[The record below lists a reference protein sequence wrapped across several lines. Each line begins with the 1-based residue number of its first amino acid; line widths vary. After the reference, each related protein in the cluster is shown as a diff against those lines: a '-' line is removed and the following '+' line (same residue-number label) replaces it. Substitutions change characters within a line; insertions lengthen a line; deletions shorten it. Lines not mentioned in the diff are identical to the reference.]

1 MHKVLFL
8 YLKAFSFTGGIE
20 KFNRNF
26 LKALHEWSV
35 DGVIQAEAYSMYDTE
50 TDRRYFPKKRFKG
63 FGGKRLQFV
72 GNALIEASD
81 FQTIILGHINLAV
94 VGVLIKAFCP
104 KVQIVLIAHGIEVWQ
119 PQKGMKKTLLTKV
132 NSVYCVS
139 HYTREQ
145 LLKHH
150 VFLQPA
156 QCRLFP
162 NTLDAYFTLPMLGA
176 KPADLL
182 QHYQIKPE
190 TKVLL
195 TVTRLQSSEKYKG
208 YDTVVRLMPALLQM
222 NPHIRYYII
231 GKADVAEAKRMQQ
244 LIETLHL
251 QQHVFLLGFV
261 PDALLQQHYLM
272 ADVFIMPSQKEGF
285 GIVFIEAMACGLP
298 VIAGNKD
305 GSRDA
310 LLNGRLG
317 TLVDPSDPAAILQ
330 ALQQILLHPPDMKGE
345 LLQQEVWKHFSFTAY
360 KWRLQ
365 QLLAGVERVQLDEST
380 PEN

>member
-26 LKALHEWSV
+26 MKALHELSV

-50 TDRRYFPKKRFKG
+50 TDRRYFPKGRFKG

-72 GNALIEASD
+72 GHTLIEASC
-81 FQTIILGHINLAV
+81 FHTIILGHINLAV
-94 VGVLIKAFCP
+94 VGVLIKAFFP
-104 KVQIVLIAHGIEVWQ
+104 KVQIILIAHGIEVWQ
-119 PQKGMKKTLLTKV
+119 PQKGMKKSLLAKL
-132 NSVYCVS
+132 NSIYCVS

-145 LLKHH
+145 LFRHH
-150 VFLQPA
+150 AFLQPE

-162 NTLDAYFTLPMLGA
+162 NTLDAYFTLPALCA

-182 QHYQIKPE
+182 RQYQMTPE

-231 GKADVAEAKRMQQ
+231 GKADAAEAKRMQQ
-244 LIETLHL
+244 LIETLQL

-310 LLNGRLG
+310 LLNGHLG
-317 TLVDPSDPAAILQ
+317 TLVDPTDPAAILQ
-330 ALQQILLHPPDMKGE
+330 ALQQTLLQPPVMKGE

-360 KWRLQ
+360 KLRLQ
-365 QLLAGVERVQLDEST
+365 RLLAGDEMKCL
-380 PEN
+380 EE